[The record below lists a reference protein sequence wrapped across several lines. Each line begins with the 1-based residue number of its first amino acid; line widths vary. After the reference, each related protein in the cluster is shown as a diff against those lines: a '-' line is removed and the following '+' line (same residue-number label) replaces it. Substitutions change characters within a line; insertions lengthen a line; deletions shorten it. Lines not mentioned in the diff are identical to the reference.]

1 VNFPMGNPF
10 GRAFDAER
18 QLAILRDALHVLE
31 SMQRGGEILDLPY
44 E

>member
-1 VNFPMGNPF
+1 MGNPF